1 MTNGSSSRNCITEKE
16 DTDIGRGVKYCILF
30 IFMVL
35 IVFVLYTWFPN
46 DILEQ
51 LFTTGTGVFV
61 LILTGVLILG
71 LSSFRWQ
78 SKVERVVCE

>member
-1 MTNGSSSRNCITEKE
+1 
-16 DTDIGRGVKYCILF
+16 
-30 IFMVL
+30 MVL